1 MQRKNWA
8 GALFANIYELH
19 TRQSN
24 MSPCWVVS
32 FTVSCLIQWQKFDA
46 MDNKICH
53 YLFDIYTLKSSPK
66 CTQKLSDNYKHARYS
81 LSMRAKTKLSAS
93 KTFILF

>member
-1 MQRKNWA
+1 MPQTYHVVCLEKKRNAKEKL
-8 GALFANIYELH
+8 GRCDALFAIIYALH

-53 YLFDIYTLKSSPK
+53 YLFDIYTLKSF
-66 CTQKLSDNYKHARYS
+66 L
-81 LSMRAKTKLSAS
+81 
-93 KTFILF
+93 